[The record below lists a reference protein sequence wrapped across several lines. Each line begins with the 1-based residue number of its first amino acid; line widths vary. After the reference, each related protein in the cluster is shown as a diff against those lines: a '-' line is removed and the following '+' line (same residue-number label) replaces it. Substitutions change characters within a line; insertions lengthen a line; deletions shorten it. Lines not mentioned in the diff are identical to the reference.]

1 MTAANGGAD
10 PDARPERRWAV
21 ALSFAGAQRD
31 CVGQVAAAL
40 KAQGVRC
47 LYDADKQVRLRGT
60 HLAEELP
67 GSTRARR
74 WWWWSSPPTMQRGT
88 GPGWNAAPHS
98 AGRLPRPGCAW
109 CPPGST
115 TASYPGCCPM

>member
-31 CVGQVAAAL
+31 CVRQVAAAL

-67 GSTRARR
+67 GSTRAR

-98 AGRLPRPGCAW
+98 AGDCRGRGVRAA
-109 CPPGST
+109 PPGST